1 MEERGFSREHALAEI
16 KEKDRQRRRW
26 THFLYET
33 ETVDPVFFDLV
44 LNMSRMTIE
53 DGVDLVASEVKK
65 EQFQRTEQLSKDLR
79 DLHLAAVAEVNL
91 MHSTSTY
98 GLDFEVTADSATG
111 EVTVRKSP
119 VMEDNTTLDGD
130 IKAALADVKAIA
142 KVSIEASSVG

>member
-1 MEERGFSREHALAEI
+1 MEEI
-16 KEKDRQRRRW
+16 KEKDRRRRRW
-26 THFLYET
+26 THFLYEA
-33 ETVDPVFFDLV
+33 ETVDPIFFDLV

-65 EQFQRTEQLSKDLR
+65 EQFQRTEQISKDLR

-98 GLDFEVTADSATG
+98 GLDFELTADSATR

-119 VMEDNTTLDGD
+119 AMEDSTTLDDD
-130 IKAALADVKAIA
+130 IQAALADVEAIA
-142 KVSIEASSVG
+142 RVNIETAVS